1 MNRRSNFTTYARAQP
16 RGKLSPHVRAPQGWQ
31 GRLVFL
37 QFEGVDSAFYLS
49 VNGQQVGYSE
59 DSRTPAVFNITKYV
73 QPGTNDIAVEVYRY
87 SDGSYLEDQDYWRLS
102 GIFRDVFLWST
113 ANQHLHDL
121 FVHTELDGEYRH
133 ASLEVEV
140 GHELFGRG
148 SQL

>member
-1 MNRRSNFTTYARAQP
+1 M
-16 RGKLSPHVRAPQGWQ
+16 
-31 GRLVFL
+31 
-37 QFEGVDSAFYLS
+37 QFEGVDSAFYLW

-113 ANQHLHDL
+113 ADQHLRDF
-121 FVHTELDGEYRH
+121 FVRTDLDGEYRH

-140 GHELFGRG
+140 EAVNYSAAAANCSVDVKLLGPTA
-148 SQL
+148 